1 MQAKRTVKLNKIWV
15 KLSAVI
21 VVIVL
26 LLMMVVFQFI
36 TRRQIKAERE
46 QLRDNMQRIAMQ
58 VASIRLTATE
68 DLIIYQEWIKRILDS
83 AAGKDIVYIAIF
95 DKDRRILAY
104 ALNAK
109 YLQIP
114 GADLLTPEDEFDIIQ
129 RLSQGQVAEASWND
143 FDHVPVEIRTGRY
156 NLGRVDVGFS
166 LIAFNNKVK
175 HDLLVN
181 MYILAGAF
189 LSVVALSVLI
199 GRRITRPL
207 DMLSKAMMEVSRGN
221 LAVQVQARSGDE
233 LGQLA
238 DSFNYMTLRLLE
250 KGRIDSFSQD
260 LVLSF
265 EHSKLL
271 QMVTDRIVNYMGA
284 EQGALFL
291 IENRG
296 ENTFALSSWGYPQRL
311 SEKIELQLDEDCL
324 QECLSHSEPF
334 SPGELRNR
342 SMFDQL
348 LTRLRAAADFSRID
362 VVAPMISQGETLGF
376 LLLAP
381 EVDRTVYDI
390 DEKMFLRTLSQ
401 QAGMAVRNSF
411 LLRDLAEK
419 ERLQKEF
426 EIARAVQQS
435 LLPVC
440 EPTIQGLD
448 ISGVCI
454 PAEEVGGDYYD
465 FFVIDDHRMGI
476 VIADVSGK
484 GTSAAFYMAEIK
496 GMMTSLTHLIASP
509 KELLQHLNKNL
520 NKNMDKRIFTTM
532 IYGVLD
538 MTQKEFAFVRAG
550 HNALL
555 VKRAD
560 LNGDIDVHIPPGIAL
575 GLVPDHLFDIN
586 TREDCLRLNSGD
598 MLFFYTDGLSE
609 AMNDNREEFGEERL
623 YSVFASNHD
632 AEPRDIQREI
642 MREVNNFVKD
652 ADQHDDITMVI
663 AKFK

>member
-1 MQAKRTVKLNKIWV
+1 MRAIRAVKLNKIWV

-26 LLMMVVFQFI
+26 LLMTVVFQFI
-36 TRRQIKAERE
+36 TRRQIKTERE

-58 VASIRLTATE
+58 VASIRLTASE

-114 GADLLTPEDEFDIIQ
+114 DADLLTPDDEFDIIQ

-143 FDHVPVEIRTGRY
+143 FDHVPVEIRTGRHS
-156 NLGRVDVGFS
+156 LGKVDVGFS
-166 LIAFNNKVK
+166 LIDFNNKVK
-175 HDLLVN
+175 HNLLIN

-207 DMLSKAMMEVSRGN
+207 DKLSTAMMEVSRGN
-221 LAVQVQARSGDE
+221 LAVQVRPHSKDE
-233 LGQLA
+233 LGRLA
-238 DSFNYMTLRLLE
+238 DSFNYMTLRLRE

-284 EQGALFL
+284 RQGVLFL

-296 ENTFALSSWGYPQRL
+296 VDTFAVSTWGCPRPL
-311 SEKIELQLDEDCL
+311 SEKIEVQFDEECL
-324 QECLSHSEPF
+324 QECFAHSEPF
-334 SPGELRNR
+334 SPDELRNR
-342 SMFDQL
+342 SIFDQL
-348 LTRLRAAADFSRID
+348 LTRLRETADFPRVDII
-362 VVAPMISQGETLGF
+362 APMISQGETLGF

-381 EVDRTVYDI
+381 EIDQTGYDA

-411 LLRDLAEK
+411 LLRDLAEQ
-419 ERLQKEF
+419 ERLQKEL

-435 LLPVC
+435 LLPVS
-440 EPTIQGLD
+440 EPIFHGLVV
-448 ISGVCI
+448 SGVCI
-454 PAEEVGGDYYD
+454 PAEQVGGDYYD
-465 FFVIDDHRMGI
+465 YFIIDDHRMGI
-476 VIADVSGK
+476 AIADVSGK

-509 KELLQHLNKNL
+509 KELLQLLNKNL
-520 NKNMDKRIFTTM
+520 NKNIDKRIFTTM

-538 MTQKEFAFVRAG
+538 ISKKEFAFVRAG

-560 LNGDIDVHIPPGIAL
+560 QNGDIDVLIPPGIAL
-575 GLVPDHLFDIN
+575 GLASEKIFDIN
-586 TREDCLRLNSGD
+586 MREDCLHLNSGD

-623 YSVFASNHD
+623 YSVFAANHD
-632 AEPRDIQREI
+632 AEPREIQREI

-663 AKFK
+663 AKFN